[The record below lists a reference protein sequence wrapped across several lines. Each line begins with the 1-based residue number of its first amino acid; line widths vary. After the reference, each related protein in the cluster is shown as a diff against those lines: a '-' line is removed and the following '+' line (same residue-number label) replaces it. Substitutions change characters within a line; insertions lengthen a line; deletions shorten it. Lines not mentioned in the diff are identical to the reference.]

1 MRVVA
6 LLTDDAVVS
15 MPPQPECHQ
24 GHKAVGAFLR
34 DRRRQRFGE
43 WRLLET
49 RANGQ
54 PAFAYYLPDENAG
67 WRRAGLFVL
76 EVRGD
81 RIASVTR
88 FRDDGLLSRFG
99 VPARLD

>member
-15 MPPQPECHQ
+15 MPPQPEWHQ
-24 GHKAVGAFLR
+24 GHKAENAFLR

-67 WRRAGLFVL
+67 WRPRRVVCAGGAG
-76 EVRGD
+76 RPD
-81 RIASVTR
+81 RVGHAVS
-88 FRDDGLLSRFG
+88 
-99 VPARLD
+99 